1 MKESMTSDI
10 IIPHVGE
17 TTTTVR
23 VSRWLKKEGDRVR
36 KGEPVLEVDT
46 DKSTM
51 EIEALEDGVLER
63 IVVGEGNDA
72 DALQVVGVIRIS
84 GDAPEKPAGLPQAS
98 ALPVRNGSASP
109 LAVKLA
115 QDLGVDLA
123 AVVGTGPGGRI
134 TQEDVRHFAQAMKPA
149 VGGETLD
156 PRPAAPMSPD
166 RPAAR
171 PISPK
176 ARRMA
181 AEMGVDVSALVP
193 SRADGLLSAV
203 DVAQAARKN
212 TSASMPSGPTEV
224 RELSR
229 ARKAIAART
238 TASKRD
244 IPHFYLQVEVDMNE
258 CERLRAYC
266 AGALGWER
274 KPTINDLIVRTVALA
289 LKAAPEV
296 NVSFAGT
303 GYTQREAVSIGIAVS
318 RDEGLLVGVLQN
330 ADRLDLRA
338 TSIAARELAERARS
352 GKLRE
357 TDMGEKSIT
366 ISNLGMFG
374 IDAFFAIID
383 PPDPMILAVGRVRD
397 QIVPIAGQPAVRP
410 MCMLTLSADHRM
422 LDGATAAKFLASV
435 RARIEQPF
443 ELLG

>member
-1 MKESMTSDI
+1 M
-10 IIPHVGE
+10 GE

-51 EIEALEDGVLER
+51 EIEALNDGVLER
-63 IVVGEGNDA
+63 IVVAEGNDA
-72 DALQVVGVIRIS
+72 DAMQVVGVIRIK
-84 GDAPEKPAGLPQAS
+84 GDAPEKPAGDRAGS
-98 ALPVRNGSASP
+98 APPVDGAGASP

-115 QDLGVDLA
+115 LDLGVALA
-123 AVVGTGPGGRI
+123 EVPGTGPGGRV
-134 TQEDVRHFAQAMKPA
+134 TQDDVRHVAEAKNSA
-149 VGGETLD
+149 GGRKTLD
-156 PRPAAPMSPD
+156 PHHETPMSSD
-166 RPAAR
+166 RSVAR

-176 ARRMA
+176 ARRLA
-181 AEMGVDVSALVP
+181 AETGVDVSALVP
-193 SRADGLLSAV
+193 SRADGLLSVV
-203 DVAQAARKN
+203 DVAQATRKN
-212 TSASMPSGPTEV
+212 TSASKPVGPTEV

-229 ARKAIAART
+229 ARKAIVART
-238 TASKRD
+238 AASKRD
-244 IPHFYLQVEVDMNE
+244 IPHFYLQVEVDMTE

-289 LKAAPEV
+289 LKAMPEV

-330 ADRLDLRA
+330 VDRLDLRA
-338 TSIAARELAERARS
+338 TSTAARELAERARS

-357 TDMGEKSIT
+357 TDTGEKSIT

-374 IDAFFAIID
+374 MDAFFAIID
-383 PPDPMILAVGRVRD
+383 PPDPMILAVGQVKER
-397 QIVPIAGQPAVRP
+397 IVPVAGLPAIRP
-410 MCMLTLSADHRM
+410 MCGLTLSADHRM

-435 RARIEQPF
+435 RRRIEQPF